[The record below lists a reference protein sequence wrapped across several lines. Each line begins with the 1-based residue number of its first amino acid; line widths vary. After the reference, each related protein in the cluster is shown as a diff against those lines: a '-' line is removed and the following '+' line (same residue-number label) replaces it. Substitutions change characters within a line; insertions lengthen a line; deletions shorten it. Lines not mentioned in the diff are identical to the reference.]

1 MKRLTQAQSEVNEA
15 KAVIEKLKQ
24 SKAEARAEEENSK
37 RALADHDQDPSNTAM
52 VSPSG
57 PSRPHNW
64 SGYDSAVSNTL
75 SSADKSRN
83 QVGTTP

>member
-37 RALADHDQDPSNTAM
+37 RAHLIQQWCHHRGPPDLIIGLVTILPSAI
-52 VSPSG
+52 
-57 PSRPHNW
+57 
-64 SGYDSAVSNTL
+64 L
-75 SSADKSRN
+75 
-83 QVGTTP
+83 